1 MIIVNLK
8 KLELLF
14 NNFKIIIIFIL
25 FSLFYPT
32 IVLIFIHYAIYD
44 GVRLFIWSVPYLAII
59 PAITIFL
66 IYQSRLILS
75 KLAQI
80 TLLFL
85 FLFHIFNFLSITP
98 YHYTYL
104 NYFAGPKDE
113 RYKRFENDYW
123 STSIKELIL
132 SSNLQDKK
140 INFYTCGI
148 NSEIAK
154 IYMKLKYGRSELTGL
169 DKAKYIVMTNRT
181 IFSDKEKKISNCYD
195 EFSFKNVH
203 EVKRNGVVLS
213 SIGKIK

>member
-1 MIIVNLK
+1 M
-8 KLELLF
+8 
-14 NNFKIIIIFIL
+14 
-25 FSLFYPT
+25 
-32 IVLIFIHYAIYD
+32 
-44 GVRLFIWSVPYLAII
+44 
-59 PAITIFL
+59 
-66 IYQSRLILS
+66 
-75 KLAQI
+75 
-80 TLLFL
+80 
-85 FLFHIFNFLSITP
+85 
-98 YHYTYL
+98 
-104 NYFAGPKDE
+104 
-113 RYKRFENDYW
+113 
-123 STSIKELIL
+123 IL